1 MWMRAGVFGM
11 ALAFVQVIGLRAAR
25 AGEPAVHYVAPEPC
39 PSADTLRAELRA
51 LLADSGSA
59 ADTFAFDIAIAAA
72 GDGFRGTLRATAP
85 SSDGPARE
93 VQDPSCGALVHALA
107 FIAAIV
113 VDPTVAER
121 LHEQSS
127 SAAFAREDEP
137 PPTPPPPP
145 PAKIEPPRPKPAP
158 ARASGARK
166 APAKRRFRAG
176 LLGAPALETS
186 LGPDPSLAARL
197 GVYGAAAPAWRGI
210 GWLGGLSFVHGS
222 SDSIA
227 TQAGDAELSWTRGRA
242 DGCVSLPVVKPL
254 LVYPCAFLDVGVI
267 GGTGRVSPIRSRRS
281 LWLAPGLLG
290 RAALDF
296 ANYFELF
303 VEVGGFTPLVRPR
316 FFFTTSDGNAVVHSV
331 PAFGLAAAAGLAIRV
346 L

>member
-1 MWMRAGVFGM
+1 VAH
-11 ALAFVQVIGLRAAR
+11 
-25 AGEPAVHYVAPEPC
+25 AGEPAVRYLAPAPC

-51 LLADSGSA
+51 LLQDSGSA
-59 ADTFAFDIAIAAA
+59 ADTFAFDITITSVN
-72 GDGFRGTLRATAP
+72 DGFRGTLRATAP

-121 LHEQSS
+121 LDGQSS

-137 PPTPPPPP
+137 PPRTAPPPPQV
-145 PAKIEPPRPKPAP
+145 EPPPPTPAP
-158 ARASGARK
+158 ARPPNPRK
-166 APAKRRFRAG
+166 PSAERRFRAG

-186 LGPDPSLAARL
+186 LGPDLALAARL
-197 GVYGAAAPAWRGI
+197 GVYGAAAPVWRGV
-210 GWLGGLSFVHGS
+210 GWLGGVSFVHGS

-227 TQAGDAELSWTRGRA
+227 TSVGDAELSWTRGRA
-242 DGCVSLPVVKPL
+242 DGCLSLPVAKPL
-254 LVYPCAFLDVGVI
+254 LVYPCAFLDVGVL
-267 GGTGRVSPIRSRRS
+267 GGTGQVSPIRSRRS
-281 LWLAPGLLG
+281 LWLAPGVLG
-290 RAALDF
+290 RVALEF

-303 VEVGGFTPLVRPR
+303 VEVGGFAPLVRPR
-316 FFFTTSDGNAVVHSV
+316 FFFVTSTGDAVVHAV
-331 PAFGLAAAAGLAIRV
+331 PALGLTAAAGFTVRV